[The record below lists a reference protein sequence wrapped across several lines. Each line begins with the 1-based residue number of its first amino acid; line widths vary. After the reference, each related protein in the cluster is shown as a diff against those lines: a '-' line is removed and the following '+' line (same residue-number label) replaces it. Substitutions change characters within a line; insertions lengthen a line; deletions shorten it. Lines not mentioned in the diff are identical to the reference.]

1 MYVEHPSLDLV
12 RRPFSAQL
20 IKKWLLICEDQYDAY
35 IQNMGG
41 GDISVMK
48 AQLTTNFLFNA
59 VIQAPSEFNPQKYS
73 LVIGSLGFRHADG
86 TTTGWRN
93 GGMVEWRGGLRIM
106 GWRNGGMTDW
116 RNGGMA
122 TYRIYPWLPS
132 TTTTPTPT
140 PFNHNS
146 GMVAK
151 NNSSVLTSKLL
162 LSRLAV
168 IAHNSGGGRGEG
180 GGDSRLRLLI

>member
-1 MYVEHPSLDLV
+1 
-12 RRPFSAQL
+12 
-20 IKKWLLICEDQYDAY
+20 
-35 IQNMGG
+35 
-41 GDISVMK
+41 
-48 AQLTTNFLFNA
+48 
-59 VIQAPSEFNPQKYS
+59 
-73 LVIGSLGFRHADG
+73 
-86 TTTGWRN
+86 
-93 GGMVEWRGGLRIM
+93 
-106 GWRNGGMTDW
+106 
-116 RNGGMA
+116 MA